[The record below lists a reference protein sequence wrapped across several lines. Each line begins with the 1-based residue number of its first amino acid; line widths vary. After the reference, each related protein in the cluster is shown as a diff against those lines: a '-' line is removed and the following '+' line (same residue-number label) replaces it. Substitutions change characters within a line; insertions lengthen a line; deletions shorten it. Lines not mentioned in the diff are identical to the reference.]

1 MNKLKFLM
9 ATIMGCFC
17 AIFILIGCIRKD
29 GANNTDGSQISSQT
43 GPVQIETVSVDSFG
57 NEAIS
62 MFPRL
67 TGTKSD
73 EKNTD
78 CIRMTNLSVNVEVH
92 GKIAV
97 TTFDMIF
104 ENSCER
110 VMEGELE
117 FPLGDGQ
124 TVSRYALDVN
134 GKMREG
140 VVVDKSK
147 ARRTFERIVRN
158 GVDPGLVEKTKGN
171 NFKTR
176 IYPLRKGSPRHVI
189 IGYEQEIKSSD
200 GVELYNLPLFSEHQL
215 DKFSLDVTFV
225 NPSST
230 PKIQTSLL
238 NLSSSSYSEG
248 TRISF
253 SAENVKLND
262 FVRVQ
267 VPVSNKQDLV
277 TEDEGTNTFFYL
289 SPNIQGKK
297 DKVKPKSIAVV
308 FDVSSSAKN
317 RNIEKEYALLKD
329 YLSYLGKVNVRLVTF
344 SDRVYL
350 DKIIPNAT
358 YNDIKQNMSTQPFD
372 GGTQF
377 GALNFAKYDVD
388 EILLF
393 SDGISNFGVKNPTQ
407 SNVPLYAINSSM
419 RSDYSF
425 LSRLTTKGG
434 SYINLNEMSQ
444 KEALNH
450 LTHQYIRLISVSY
463 DHSEME
469 DVYPKTGVEVD
480 ENLSIV
486 GCMSAKSAVLKLNLG
501 YGDKVEKTQEYTISS
516 LSDNLGTNVK
526 RIWAQK
532 KVSELE
538 QNSKENKDEIKE
550 LCMKY
555 GLVSDYTSLIVLETV
570 WDYIQYEIEPPAE
583 LREEYER
590 IKKGGKPRIDRPD
603 APMPIVEEEFSTE
616 TFEEIE
622 LSQADT
628 RSAYRVQ
635 RSMTLSVEDNQTVE
649 SEAYYDMAVVSDDAV
664 NDEEENDE
672 EEIYTRV
679 EKKAEFQGGLNAL
692 MEYLRSNLCYPEQAA
707 NLGLQGRVIVSFVV
721 NTDSTISNVQ
731 IERGV
736 DSLLDDEAI
745 RVVSSMPKWIP
756 AEQNGRKV
764 RSYFRLPVLFKLSDA
779 MTICNDSILVHRN
792 DSTSV
797 RRNNSTK
804 MERRKRQ
811 TPQIVRNNLP
821 SESFRKAR
829 TTIPSYLSELKRVPK
844 SAMYDKYLKLRELDA
859 DNILFYID
867 VADYFYSEGLNS
879 LAVRIISNLAELK
892 MEEPEIL
899 RTLGGKLMEYGE
911 NSLALETYKDV
922 EKVRNE
928 EPQTYRDLA
937 FAYRACGDYVK
948 AYEMFEKVM
957 EGNWDRFLGI
967 KYIVQ
972 HEMDELVALHPTELK
987 NKKVKDERFGYD
999 LRVVISWNTDN
1010 CDIDLWVTD
1019 PNKESCGYKHKK
1031 TYIGGSISEDFTR
1044 GYGPEEFLL
1053 KKAIKGTYSVNIHY
1067 YGTTSQK
1074 QLQPVIVKV
1083 SAFRNYGRKN
1093 QTCEEKMIVLDNVRG
1108 MVKLDEFEI
1117 K

>member
-1 MNKLKFLM
+1 M
-9 ATIMGCFC
+9 ATIMGCLC

-29 GANNTDGSQISSQT
+29 GANDTDGSQISSQT
-43 GPVQIETVSVDSFG
+43 GPVQIETVPVDSFE

-67 TGTKSD
+67 TGTKSE

-289 SPNIQGKK
+289 SPNIQRKK

-486 GCMSAKSAVLKLNLG
+486 GCMSAKSAVIKLNLG

-603 APMPIVEEEFSTE
+603 APMPIVEEEFPTE

-628 RSAYRVQ
+628 RSAYRVEQ
-635 RSMTLSVEDNQTVE
+635 PLMLSAVEDQTVE
-649 SEAYYDMAVVSDDAV
+649 SEAYMAVVSDDAV
-664 NDEEENDE
+664 NDDAVNDE
-672 EEIYTRV
+672 EEIYTIV
-679 EKKAEFQGGLNAL
+679 EKHAEFQGGMNAL
-692 MEYLRSNLCYPEQAA
+692 KEYLRSNLCYPEQAA

-736 DSLLDDEAI
+736 DPLLDDEAI

-756 AEQNGRKV
+756 GEQNGRKV
-764 RSYFRLPVLFKLSDA
+764 RSCFRLPVLFKLSDA
-779 MTICNDSILVHRN
+779 MTICNDSILVRRN

-844 SAMYDKYLKLRELDA
+844 SAMYDKYLKLKESNA
-859 DNILFYID
+859 DDILFYID

-948 AYEMFEKVM
+948 AYEMFEKVVS
-957 EGNWDRFLGI
+957 GKWDRFNGI
-967 KYIVQ
+967 NYIVQ
-972 HEMDELVALHPTELK
+972 HEMNELVALHSEALK
-987 NKKVKDERFGYD
+987 GKHVEDKYFGYD

-1019 PNKESCGYKHKK
+1019 PNKESCGYNHKK

-1083 SAFRNYGRKN
+1083 SVFRNYGRKN
-1093 QTCEEKMIVLDNVRG
+1093 QTCEEKMMVLDNVKG

>member
-1 MNKLKFLM
+1 MSKLKFLM
-9 ATIMGCFC
+9 ATITGCFC
-17 AIFILIGCIRKD
+17 VTLLVGCMRTNDASSRNNITDDSHFSSHTTVVKD
-29 GANNTDGSQISSQT
+29 SI
-43 GPVQIETVSVDSFG
+43 QIETVPVDSFE
-57 NEAIS
+57 NDRIS

-67 TGTKSD
+67 SAKKSD
-73 EKNTD
+73 VKEAD
-78 CIRMTNLSVNVEVH
+78 CIRMTSLSVNVEVR

-97 TTFDMIF
+97 TTFDMIL

-147 ARRTFERIVRN
+147 ARRTFESIVRKS
-158 GVDPGLVEKTKGN
+158 VDPGLVEKTKGN

-176 IYPLRKGSPRHVI
+176 IYPLQKGSPRHVI
-189 IGYEQEIKSSD
+189 IGYEQEIKSCD
-200 GVELYNLPLFSEHQL
+200 GVELYNLPLFSEYQL
-215 DKFSLDVTFV
+215 DRFSLNVDFV
-225 NPSST
+225 QSTSS

-238 NLSSSSYSEG
+238 NFSSSSYSEG

-289 SPNIQGKK
+289 SPNIKEKK

-317 RNIEKEYALLKD
+317 RNTEKEYALLSD

-350 DKIIPNAT
+350 DKIIPSAT

-393 SDGISNFGVKNPTQ
+393 SDGVSNFGLKNPTQ
-407 SNVPLYAINSSM
+407 PEVPLYAINSSI

-425 LSRLTTKGG
+425 LSHLTTKGG

-450 LTHQYIRLISVSY
+450 LIHQYIRLISVSY
-463 DHSEME
+463 NQSEMK
-469 DVYPKTGVEVD
+469 DVYPKTGVEVN

-486 GCMSAKSAVLKLNLG
+486 GCMSAKTAVLKLNLG
-501 YGDKVEKTQEYTISS
+501 YGDKVEKTLEYTISS
-516 LSDNLGTNVK
+516 LSDNLGANVK

-570 WDYIQYEIEPPAE
+570 WDYIQYEIEPPVE
-583 LREEYER
+583 LREEYDR
-590 IKKGGKPRIDRPD
+590 IRKGKKSRVEPADNS
-603 APMPIVEEEFSTE
+603 MHIVEEERWTAMSVDA
-616 TFEEIE
+616 E
-622 LSQADT
+622 LSQVDA
-628 RSAYRVQ
+628 RSDYRVEQ
-635 RSMTLSVEDNQTVE
+635 PLMLSAVEDQAVE
-649 SEAYYDMAVVSDDAV
+649 SEAYSVETDDA
-664 NDEEENDE
+664 ENDE
-672 EEIYTRV
+672 DEIYTMV
-679 EKKAEFQGGLNAL
+679 EKKAEFQGGINAL
-692 MEYLRSNLCYPEQAA
+692 KEYLRRNLHYPELAR
-707 NLGLQGRVIVSFVV
+707 NSGLQGRVIVSFVV

-731 IERGV
+731 IVRGV
-736 DSLLDDEAI
+736 DSLLDNEAI

-756 AEQNGRKV
+756 GENNGRKV
-764 RSYFRLPVLFKLSDA
+764 RSLFRLPIFFRLSDA
-779 MTICNDSILVHRN
+779 ETYSNDTTSVHRN
-792 DSTSV
+792 DATNEV
-797 RRNNSTK
+797 RTVH
-804 MERRKRQ
+804 Q
-811 TPQIVRNNLP
+811 TPQRVRNNLP
-821 SESFRKAR
+821 SGNFREAR
-829 TTIPSYLSELKRVPK
+829 TSIPSYLSELKRVPK
-844 SAMYDKYLKLRELDA
+844 SAMYDKYLKLKESNA
-859 DNILFYID
+859 DDILFYID

-879 LAVRIISNLAELK
+879 LAVRIISNLAEMK
-892 MEEPEIL
+892 MEESEIL

-911 NSLALETYKDV
+911 NRLALETYKDV

-937 FAYRACGDYVK
+937 FAYRACGNYVK
-948 AYEMFEKVM
+948 AYEMFEKVVS
-957 EGNWDRFLGI
+957 GKWDRFNGI
-967 KYIVQ
+967 NYIVQ
-972 HEMDELVALHPTELK
+972 HEMNELVALHSEALK
-987 NKKVKDERFGYD
+987 GKHVEDKYFGYD

-1019 PNKESCGYKHKK
+1019 PNKESCGYNHKK

-1083 SAFRNYGRKN
+1083 SVFRNYGRKN
-1093 QTCEEKMIVLDNVRG
+1093 QTCEEKMIVLDNVKG

>member
-67 TGTKSD
+67 TGTKSE

-78 CIRMTNLSVNVEVH
+78 CIRMTNLFVNVEVH

-393 SDGISNFGVKNPTQ
+393 SDGVSNFGVKNPTQ

-628 RSAYRVQ
+628 RSAYRVEQ
-635 RSMTLSVEDNQTVE
+635 PLMLSAVEDQAVE
-649 SEAYYDMAVVSDDAV
+649 SEAYSVETDDA
-664 NDEEENDE
+664 ENDE
-672 EEIYTRV
+672 DEIYTMV
-679 EKKAEFQGGLNAL
+679 EKKAEFQGGMNAL
-692 MEYLRSNLCYPEQAA
+692 KEYLRCNLCYPEQAA

-736 DSLLDDEAI
+736 DPLLDDEAI

-756 AEQNGRKV
+756 GEQNGRKV

-972 HEMDELVALHPTELK
+972 HEMDELVALHPTEFK

-1083 SAFRNYGRKN
+1083 SVFRNYGRKN